1 MERITV
7 KDVDRVFIDRYCL
20 ALSSLGVNIEGLK
33 LERGVGHWTL
43 TDKDG
48 FAAPGVVGH
57 GLSVGYIGH
66 TAREAD
72 ATLQT
77 IAKTLEVAG
86 SFMVSNPAK
95 VMR

>member
-1 MERITV
+1 MERITA
-7 KDVDRVFIDRYCL
+7 KDVDRVFVDRYCL
-20 ALSSLGVNIEGLK
+20 ALSSLGFNIEGLK

-57 GLSVGYIGH
+57 GLSAGYIGH
-66 TAREAD
+66 TAREALT
-72 ATLQT
+72 TLQT
-77 IAKTLEVAG
+77 IAKTLEFAG
-86 SFMVSNPAK
+86 SFMVANSQK